1 MPPEQSGYA
10 KVHLA
15 MERLGI
21 APEDNPRWGGQRVY
35 RGTEAL
41 HPKKAEAR
49 ASAPL
54 PSLAE
59 LPAWLRQPAP
69 AEARP
74 PRPLAPSAQEED
86 SVPDPP
92 PSLAA
97 RAAAERGKWLH
108 ALYER
113 LPAVPPSD
121 RRAAADRWLRQ
132 AQGVTG
138 HGIRTEI
145 NDSALAIIA
154 EAPFGPRFSPPLP

>member
-1 MPPEQSGYA
+1 
-10 KVHLA
+10 

-54 PSLAE
+54 ASLAE

-97 RAAAERGKWLH
+97 RSAAERVKWLH

-113 LPAVPPSD
+113 LPSVPPSD
-121 RRAAADRWLRQ
+121 RRASPYFSLLNPHAFS
-132 AQGVTG
+132 VP
-138 HGIRTEI
+138 
-145 NDSALAIIA
+145 ALPTSLIQLLLLFL
-154 EAPFGPRFSPPLP
+154 PFSSFSP